1 MSNSQIVRFGCLSI
15 GLLLA
20 SSTALAQSV
29 DRKEVEKIVREYIL
43 QNPEIIGAALTELQN
58 RSEAAEAEARTAAV
72 AAETEALLRSDADVV
87 LGNPDGDVTLVEFFD
102 FNCGYCKRAAP
113 DVKALIAE
121 DSGLRV
127 VLKDFPV
134 LGPGSVEAAKVAL
147 SVKRLVGQP
156 AAQAFHTRLID
167 MQGQINAGRALAL
180 AEEMGLDRKRIEE
193 EMGSGAIEAI
203 ISSNLSLA
211 QRLGLTGTPS
221 FIVGD
226 QVIMGAVGKE
236 PLQDAIEKTRK

>member
-1 MSNSQIVRFGCLSI
+1 LSNSQIVRFGCFSI

-20 SSTALAQSV
+20 SSTAVAQSV

-43 QNPEIIGAALTELQN
+43 QNPQIIGDALTELQN
-58 RSEAAEAEARTAAV
+58 RSEAAEAEARTAVV
-72 AAETEALLRSDADVV
+72 AAETDALLRSDDDVI

-113 DVKALIAE
+113 DVKALVAE

-127 VLKDFPV
+127 VLKDFPI
-134 LGPGSVEAAKVAL
+134 LGSGSVEAAKVAL
-147 SVKRLVGQP
+147 SVKRLEGES
-156 AAQAFHTRLID
+156 AAQEFHARLIGV
-167 MQGQINAGRALAL
+167 QGQINAGRALAL
-180 AEEMGLDRKRIEE
+180 AEEMGMDRKRIEE
-193 EMGSGAIEAI
+193 EMRSEEIAAI

-236 PLQDAIEKTRK
+236 PLQNAIEKSRK